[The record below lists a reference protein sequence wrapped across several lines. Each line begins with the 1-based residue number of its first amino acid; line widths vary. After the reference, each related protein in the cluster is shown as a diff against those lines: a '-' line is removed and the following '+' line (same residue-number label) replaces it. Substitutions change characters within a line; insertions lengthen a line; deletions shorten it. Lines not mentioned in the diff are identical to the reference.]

1 MLILG
6 TICIVLFL
14 VVLIATYHRF
24 MQEQYEEC
32 IRQEFEERY
41 ARDLEL
47 RWKNQNVRIHGKLVI
62 TDEINR
68 R

>member
-1 MLILG
+1 M
-6 TICIVLFL
+6 ICIVLFIA
-14 VVLIATYHRF
+14 VLIATYHRF

-47 RWKNQNVRIHGKLVI
+47 RWKASNIRIHGRLVI
-62 TDEINR
+62 TDEMKGR
-68 R
+68 

>member
-14 VVLIATYHRF
+14 TALIATYHRF

-41 ARDLEL
+41 DRDLEL
-47 RWKNQNVRIHGKLVI
+47 RWKAQNIRIHGRLVI
-62 TDEINR
+62 TDEMKGR
-68 R
+68 